1 MDAGIS
7 VKKEAPL
14 NFLTDPQEGRSTVR
28 PADVLVYGWVGG
40 KHACVNLT
48 GVSPLVGLRVE
59 DFTVRRTTL
68 KAASSKMVKYE
79 KACSDNQHVFISFA
93 FDTFGFLTPEA
104 VDLLKRIQKVMHSN
118 VMSPSVFVLR
128 ATFYFRITFTLSSPT
143 DKPSSPKKLNVMDD
157 RPEKLK
163 IIPDHFQIPTSS
175 VESTESRKL
184 STTEEPR
191 VDQSLRPSLQLW
203 TRRKFRTTFMLNLF
217 TLRRLS
223 WGSDSG
229 GQEKVELTAAE
240 LESLRSELADLEE
253 KEAYLKAQLQH
264 IDEVL
269 RSARLSGY
277 LQIRTRWAALPG
289 EPPPIDDTEVD
300 DWLPRFVVLHGA
312 CIFLYFLSTD
322 ISPQDSTLLSDI
334 LEVGRLPC
342 FKREND
348 DIQHAFYILT
358 RHGFRYEC
366 SSNSTIQVDS
376 WLTALQSYSKLESD
390 KSAPN
395 GSIEM

>member
-1 MDAGIS
+1 M
-7 VKKEAPL
+7 
-14 NFLTDPQEGRSTVR
+14 N
-28 PADVLVYGWVGG
+28 VG
-40 KHACVNLT
+40 C
-48 GVSPLVGLRVE
+48 GLMMI
-59 DFTVRRTTL
+59 TYRTHPRL
-68 KAASSKMVKYE
+68 
-79 KACSDNQHVFISFA
+79 
-93 FDTFGFLTPEA
+93 
-104 VDLLKRIQKVMHSN
+104 
-118 VMSPSVFVLR
+118 VLR
-128 ATFYFRITFTLSSPT
+128 ATFCYLSPTHNT
-143 DKPSSPKKLNVMDD
+143 DKPSSTKKLNVMDD
-157 RPEKLK
+157 RPERLK

-175 VESTESRKL
+175 VESTGSRKS

-191 VDQSLRPSLQLW
+191 IDQSLRPSLQLW

-223 WGSDSG
+223 WGSDTG

-253 KEAYLKAQLQH
+253 KEAHLKAQLQH

-289 EPPPIDDTEVD
+289 EPPPLDDTEVD

-358 RHGFRYEC
+358 RHGYRYEC
-366 SSNSTIQVDS
+366 SSNSMIQVDS

-390 KSAPN
+390 KSVPN
-395 GSIEM
+395 DSIEM